1 MAAGLGSL
9 AVIGYFYGI
18 VRANLPGV
26 ASHFIFDVAVAA
38 FFLVHLFRRQSAESR
53 LRSRAVLPWVLLLMV
68 WPMFVAFLPL
78 QDPLVQLVGLRGN
91 IFLLPFL
98 LFGARMT
105 REELYRLALVL
116 AVLNLVAFAFT
127 AAEYGVGIQAF
138 FPRNA
143 NTELIYRSADVAN
156 GQYRIPSI
164 FTGAHAYAGTMVMSL
179 PLLIGALSMPGISLW
194 RRVVFMLAIFASV
207 LGVFAAAS
215 RIHTVV
221 LAVLVLATLFSFR
234 VSLRTRVA
242 ILAGGAIVAALVLS
256 QVRLQRFSS
265 LQDSSY
271 VEKRITGSV
280 NANLF
285 DLLLEYPLGNG
296 LGGAGTS
303 LPSFLE
309 NRIHHRVMM
318 ENEYA
323 RIMLEQTLI
332 GLLLWIAFIVWFV
345 SRRFSPGARLWDI
358 SEELSWVTVTAYLG
372 TGLLGIGLFTSIPQ
386 TMLLLLCAGAATS
399 WRAAELPVFEEA
411 ILEHTTT

>member
-1 MAAGLGSL
+1 
-9 AVIGYFYGI
+9 
-18 VRANLPGV
+18 
-26 ASHFIFDVAVAA
+26 
-38 FFLVHLFRRQSAESR
+38 
-53 LRSRAVLPWVLLLMV
+53 
-68 WPMFVAFLPL
+68 
-78 QDPLVQLVGLRGN
+78 LVGLRGN
-91 IFLLPFL
+91 IFFLPFL

-105 REELYRLALVL
+105 REELHRFAIVL

-127 AAEYGVGIQAF
+127 AAEYSIGIQPF
-138 FPRNA
+138 FPHNA

-179 PLLIGALSMPGISLW
+179 PLLLGALAVPGISLL
-194 RRVVFMLAIFASV
+194 RRVIFVLAIFASV

-221 LAVLVLATLFSFR
+221 LAILVLATLCSFR
-234 VSLRTRVA
+234 ISLRTRVA
-242 ILAGGAIVAALVLS
+242 VLAGIVVIAAVVLS

-280 NANLF
+280 NANIF
-285 DLLLEYPLGNG
+285 DMLLEYPLGNG

-309 NRIHHRVMM
+309 SRIHHRVLM

-323 RIMLEQTLI
+323 RIMLEQTLV

-345 SRRFSPGARLWDI
+345 SRRFGAAARLWDL
-358 SEELSWVTVTAYLG
+358 SEELSWAVVTAYLG
-372 TGLLGIGLFTSIPQ
+372 SGLLGIGLFTSIPQ

-399 WRAAELPVFEEA
+399 WRAAELPVFEETV
-411 ILEHTTT
+411 LEHSTT